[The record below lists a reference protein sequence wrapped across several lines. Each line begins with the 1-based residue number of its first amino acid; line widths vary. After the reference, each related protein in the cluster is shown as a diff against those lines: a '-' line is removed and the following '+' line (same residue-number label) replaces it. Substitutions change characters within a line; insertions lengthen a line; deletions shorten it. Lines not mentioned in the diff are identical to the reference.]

1 MTVVGLGDM
10 HSKLVLRSDDTQI
23 YFIGKNGID
32 FVPFDLST

>member
-23 YFIGKNGID
+23 YFIGKNEIV